1 MTVKHFK
8 NFQKF
13 HMYAAI
19 SLITSTSMAVS
30 FQKACDQSFT
40 LWGSILPNVK
50 KKKKQNK
57 TKKIKDNL
65 KVTEPLSNLGVKLS
79 NVSTQYQYIVNQG
92 GTAQQFL

>member
-1 MTVKHFK
+1 MTLKHFK

-40 LWGSILPNVK
+40 LQGSILPNVK
-50 KKKKQNK
+50 KQNK
-57 TKKIKDNL
+57 TRQR
-65 KVTEPLSNLGVKLS
+65 KLRI
-79 NVSTQYQYIVNQG
+79 T
-92 GTAQQFL
+92 

>member
-50 KKKKQNK
+50 KNKQNK
-57 TKKIKDNL
+57 TRQR
-65 KVTEPLSNLGVKLS
+65 KLRI
-79 NVSTQYQYIVNQG
+79 T
-92 GTAQQFL
+92 

>member
-19 SLITSTSMAVS
+19 SLITSASMAVS

-50 KKKKQNK
+50 TKTKQNK

-65 KVTEPLSNLGVKLS
+65 KVTEPLSNLGMKLS
-79 NVSTQYQYIVNQG
+79 NFSSQYQYIVNQG

>member
-50 KKKKQNK
+50 KTKQNK

-65 KVTEPLSNLGVKLS
+65 KVTEPLSNLGMKLS
-79 NVSTQYQYIVNQG
+79 NFSSQYQYIVNQG

>member
-1 MTVKHFK
+1 
-8 NFQKF
+8 
-13 HMYAAI
+13 
-19 SLITSTSMAVS
+19 MAVS

-50 KKKKQNK
+50 KKNKTKQNK

-65 KVTEPLSNLGVKLS
+65 KVTEPLSNLGMKLS
-79 NVSTQYQYIVNQG
+79 NFSSQYQYIVNQG

>member
-50 KKKKQNK
+50 KKTNK
-57 TKKIKDNL
+57 TKQDKEN
-65 KVTEPLSNLGVKLS
+65 
-79 NVSTQYQYIVNQG
+79 
-92 GTAQQFL
+92 